1 MTITKR
7 VFAKSLL
14 CCPTSLLIDIKELI
28 MQPAARTATFGEST
42 IREMTRLAIQ
52 TNAVNLSQGFPD
64 FDPPAAITDAAIE
77 AIRSGQNQYAITW
90 GVPVLRQ
97 KLAAHYTDTLGWQV
111 DPDQHVT
118 VVCGVT
124 EGLAVALTATLEP
137 SDEAILIEPAHENV
151 RPAAIMQGIKPVS
164 VALEAPHYRFD
175 PERIEAAITPRTK
188 ALLYNTPHNPTG
200 RVFDEAETQAMV
212 DLVLKHNLILI
223 TDEIYDRILYDGRV
237 HLAPGGIEALRDRT
251 ITISGFG
258 KTFAVTGW
266 RLGHIVAPA
275 SVAQAVRKIHDYMT
289 ICAPT
294 PLQHAA
300 AAALDL
306 PPSYY
311 EQMTRDYHIRRDTMM
326 GILEEVGFS
335 AILPE
340 GAYYTMAE
348 YSQLDIPQAQWDS
361 KQFARWMT
369 TEVGVAVVPG
379 TSFYSLPGYGERSIR
394 FAFAKK
400 LETLQKAAERM
411 KKLKGA

>member
-1 MTITKR
+1 
-7 VFAKSLL
+7 
-14 CCPTSLLIDIKELI
+14 

-52 TNAVNLSQGFPD
+52 TNAINLSQGFPD
-64 FDPPAAITDAAIE
+64 FDPPAAITEAAIE
-77 AIRSGQNQYAITW
+77 AIRSGHNQYAITW
-90 GVPVLRQ
+90 GVPALRQ
-97 KLAAHYTDTLGWQV
+97 KLAAHYTNELGWQV

-124 EGLAVALTATLEP
+124 EGLAAALTATLEP
-137 SDEAILIEPAHENV
+137 GDEAILIEPAHENV

-164 VALEAPHYRFD
+164 VALEAPQYRFD

-200 RVFDEAETQAMV
+200 RVFDQEETGAMV

-237 HLAPGGIEALRDRT
+237 HQAPGGIEALRDRT

-400 LETLQKAAERM
+400 LETLNKAAERM
-411 KKLKGA
+411 KKLKGV